1 MRAYLVSCVMDSL
14 VKVLKIRGYQ
24 DINFKDSEDIL
35 EVDVDGLKAY
45 VYHLDLLNRQF
56 DCADYAVASV
66 LCQLEAEKI
75 KRGDKM

>member
-14 VKVLKIRGYQ
+14 SKILKIRGYQ
-24 DINFKDSEDIL
+24 NINFKDVEDIL
-35 EVDVDGLKAY
+35 EVEADGLKAY
-45 VYHLDLLNRQF
+45 VYHSDLLKREY
-56 DCADYAVASV
+56 DYTDYAVASV